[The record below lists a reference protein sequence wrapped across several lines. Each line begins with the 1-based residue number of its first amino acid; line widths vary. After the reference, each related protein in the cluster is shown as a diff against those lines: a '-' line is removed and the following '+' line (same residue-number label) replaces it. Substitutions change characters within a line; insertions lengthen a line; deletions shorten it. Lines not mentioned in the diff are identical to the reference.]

1 MTLSLC
7 KLDKDLAPV
16 RLVTVPFLP
25 MVFDFVNLSG
35 VVGSR
40 LRRKEPNHPDLPANS
55 TGDVIVMAKLIDMY
69 THNNNDGSD
78 NQPNTHRHAHTLS
91 HTDTHT
97 RRTGWK
103 NMERERESARAHAP
117 HTLGSVD

>member
-1 MTLSLC
+1 LTLSLC

-16 RLVTVPFLP
+16 IFVRVPFLSI
-25 MVFDFVNLSG
+25 VFDFVNLSG

-78 NQPNTHRHAHTLS
+78 NQPTNTHTQARTHTESHRH
-91 HTDTHT
+91 THT
-97 RRTGWK
+97 RRAGWK
-103 NMERERESARAHAP
+103 KMESARAHAP

>member
-16 RLVTVPFLP
+16 IFVRVPFLSI
-25 MVFDFVNLSG
+25 VFDLVNLSG

-69 THNNNDGSD
+69 THNNNDGND
-78 NQPNTHRHAHTLS
+78 NQPTHTHRHAHTLS
-91 HTDTHT
+91 HIDTHT
-97 RRTGWK
+97 HVERAGRIW
-103 NMERERESARAHAP
+103 RERKSARTSHSW
-117 HTLGSVD
+117 LC